1 MIRKST
7 HVVHRKNGTWSVKSG
22 GAKRAYRN
30 FSTKKE
36 AVDVGRRV
44 SSNKGSEL
52 VIHNM
57 NGRIA
62 RCDSHGNDPCP
73 PRDSH

>member
-1 MIRKST
+1 MARKST
-7 HVVHRKNGTWSVKSG
+7 HVVHRKNGTWDVKSA

-30 FSTKKE
+30 LPTKKE

-44 SSNKGSEL
+44 SRNKGSEL
-52 VIHNM
+52 IIHNM

-73 PRDSH
+73 PRDKH